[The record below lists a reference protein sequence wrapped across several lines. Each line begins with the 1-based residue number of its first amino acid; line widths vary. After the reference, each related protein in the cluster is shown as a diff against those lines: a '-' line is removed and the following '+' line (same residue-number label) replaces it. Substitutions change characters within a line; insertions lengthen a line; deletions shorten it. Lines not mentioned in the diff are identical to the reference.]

1 MPKKEIPPSSI
12 LKGRGTKK
20 MAGEV
25 KNRLNSIGYVQNIKP
40 GICEEAN
47 STNF

>member
-1 MPKKEIPPSSI
+1 
-12 LKGRGTKK
+12 

-40 GICEEAN
+40 GIGKEAN
-47 STNF
+47 SMIF